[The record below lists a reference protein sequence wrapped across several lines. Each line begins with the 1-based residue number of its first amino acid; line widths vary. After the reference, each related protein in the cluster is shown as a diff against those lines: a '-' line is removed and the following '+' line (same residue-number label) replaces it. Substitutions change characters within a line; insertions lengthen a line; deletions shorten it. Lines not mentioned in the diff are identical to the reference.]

1 MRARTMT
8 TRASIDL
15 RKLAAIDM
23 AFLGSNF
30 VFTEYVT
37 GVLLSMTLGLFVLLR
52 GHSFRQTVLGLY
64 LVSLGINYVPMLIY
78 AAGIGSKQAARA
90 QVADEL
96 TEERRAFSKYR
107 AQSLLLLVPLLAPI
121 LALSQ
126 RRSGSAKV
134 E

>member
-1 MRARTMT
+1 MPARTMT

-23 AFLGSNF
+23 AFLGSKF
-30 VFTEYVT
+30 VLAEYAA
-37 GVLLSMTLGLFVLLR
+37 GVLLSMALGLFVLLR
-52 GHSFRQTVLGLY
+52 GHSFRRTALGLY
-64 LVSLGINYVPMLIY
+64 LVSLGINYVPMLVY
-78 AAGIGSKQAARA
+78 AARIGSKQAARA
-90 QVADEL
+90 TVGDEL

-121 LALSQ
+121 LALSR
-126 RRSGSAKV
+126 RRSGSAEV